1 MAIKTITKRIKKG
14 QAIIDLKSQIQNSFN
29 VVNSA
34 ILNIEATLNEM
45 KNDPD
50 FNFDEMQE
58 FKNILLDT
66 LGKSNKIK
74 NKCTEIYNEISLG

>member
-1 MAIKTITKRIKKG
+1 
-14 QAIIDLKSQIQNSFN
+14 
-29 VVNSA
+29 
-34 ILNIEATLNEM
+34 
-45 KNDPD
+45 
-50 FNFDEMQE
+50 MQE